1 MKPPR
6 PHTPW
11 PNPRRTARPARWRPT
26 GSGNVSARDEWS
38 LPANRT
44 KIKQAQKDKFLTR
57 VLITPELILNLK
69 GFEKKSQVSTQK
81 DFWFSRKYR
90 PVYWKDYFQDF
101 KHSSH
106 SRDNTIGLSF
116 KKQTEAENHFRSHPL
131 TIYHWKKNIRNV
143 CVFSLSGHQVRH
155 CDVRGLDC
163 TGSSSKNPLE
173 SHSTRNQETLSM
185 DEIIILTP
193 GSDNSTLDSAITV
206 TDVGEIV

>member
-1 MKPPR
+1 MASSSTCLSPRRTLTNCDDTSSRTTATWCQIMKPPR

-44 KIKQAQKDKFLTR
+44 KINQAQKDKFLTR

-131 TIYHWKKNIRNV
+131 TIYHWKKKYQKCLCI
-143 CVFSLSGHQVRH
+143 FTKWTSGKTLWCQRTWLHWQQQ
-155 CDVRGLDC
+155 
-163 TGSSSKNPLE
+163 
-173 SHSTRNQETLSM
+173 QEPSW
-185 DEIIILTP
+185 
-193 GSDNSTLDSAITV
+193 V
-206 TDVGEIV
+206 T